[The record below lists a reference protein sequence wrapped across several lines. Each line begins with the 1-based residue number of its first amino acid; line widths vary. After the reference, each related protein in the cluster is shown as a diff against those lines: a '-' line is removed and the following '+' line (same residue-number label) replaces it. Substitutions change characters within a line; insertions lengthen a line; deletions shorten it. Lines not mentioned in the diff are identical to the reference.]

1 MTNGMDERISNPAG
15 GRKRLLRI
23 GAGAAGLVLV
33 AALAAVVLGGPA
45 RSARIDRDAVTI
57 ATVEDGVFRDFT
69 TLQGK
74 IAARDTIYLD
84 AQEGGQVQKILVEA
98 GDRVVTGQPL
108 VELRNSE
115 LELEVLSQE
124 GRLVESITQLQAYG
138 KELEQNRAENERALA
153 RIDYDVLRLS
163 RQVERRERLLAQG
176 YVPREHVDQLRDELN
191 YNSKLRPL
199 QAQTNRRQE
208 TLRLA
213 QLPHIATELASLQ
226 ESLRITRAKLG
237 DLIVKAPVAGRL
249 TAIDLKVGQ
258 NRNRGDRLAE
268 ITLNTGFKIVA
279 EVDQFY
285 LNRVQV
291 GQFAEAPVQGRARK
305 LIVRRVYPQVRNG
318 TFTVDLDFAGDA
330 PNDLS
335 AGEAV
340 FGKLSLGRDHKA
352 TVLKAGPYLQGSN
365 GSWVF
370 VLNRAGT
377 RAERRTVALGR
388 RNADVVEVKSGLKPG
403 EQVLVSSYDGYEKM
417 DRLNLNR

>member
-1 MTNGMDERISNPAG
+1 MDERISNPTG

-57 ATVEDGVFRDFT
+57 ATVEHGVFRDFT

-237 DLIVKAPVAGRL
+237 DLIVKAPV
-249 TAIDLKVGQ
+249 
-258 NRNRGDRLAE
+258 
-268 ITLNTGFKIVA
+268 
-279 EVDQFY
+279 
-285 LNRVQV
+285 
-291 GQFAEAPVQGRARK
+291 QGRARK

-318 TFTVDLDFAGDA
+318 TFTVDLDFAGDT

-370 VLNRAGT
+370 VLN
-377 RAERRTVALGR
+377 
-388 RNADVVEVKSGLKPG
+388 
-403 EQVLVSSYDGYEKM
+403 
-417 DRLNLNR
+417 